1 MVAPLLS
8 SVSNENQMSQD
19 KAETGRLE
27 ELLARVGAGLDQF
40 LKFEHPDAISRQET
54 WRAALE
60 QPVPQQGVGID
71 EVVHELIEQV
81 IPNGSL
87 VSKPGF
93 TAFITTGGSSAST
106 LASTAASIASPQRY
120 MATAFNL
127 LEEMSLDWLA
137 QMFGLGDMKGI
148 YSGGGSVANLVALGA
163 ARQSAFEK
171 VGRDPALEGVDRS
184 VAVYASHECH
194 HTIQRAG
201 GVLGIGRRAIRL
213 ITCDGQGRMLPESL
227 RAAIEQDLATGILPM
242 AIVANAGTTGTGAI
256 DPLAAI
262 GEIAREFD
270 IWFHV
275 DGAYGLPGILDER
288 LSHLYRGLEM
298 VDSVIVDPHKWL
310 GAAVGVAA
318 TFVRD
323 RSLLE
328 RAFTQESANYLEG
341 TLEQSGAAGSIEHSM
356 DDFGFPYFNHGTEL
370 SAPCRGVAV
379 WAVIREIGVAGIR
392 DRIVRH
398 NDMAR
403 DLADY
408 CRTHE
413 NLELLQEPTLS
424 VCCFRY
430 WSSQIND
437 LDQFNQQLFWR
448 LVREN
453 EFIPSTT
460 RVDGQL
466 ALRPCF
472 LGART
477 ENDQVE
483 GLVQAVLRIGNTLV
497 DEQN

>member
-1 MVAPLLS
+1 
-8 SVSNENQMSQD
+8 MSQD

-27 ELLARVGAGLDQF
+27 ELLARVGGGLDQF

-54 WRAALE
+54 WRAVLE

-71 EVVHELIEQV
+71 EVVDELIEQV

-87 VSKPGF
+87 VSNPGF
-93 TAFITTGGSSAST
+93 TAFITTGGTSAST

-148 YSGGGSVANLVALGA
+148 YSSGGSVANLVALGA
-163 ARQSAFEK
+163 ARQSTFEK
-171 VGRDPALEGVDRS
+171 IGRDPARDGVDR
-184 VAVYASHECH
+184 AVGIYASAECH

-201 GVLGIGRRAIRL
+201 GVLGIGRRSIRL
-213 ITCDGQGRMLPESL
+213 IACDEQGRMKIDAL
-227 RAAIEQDLATGILPM
+227 RAAIERDLAADTLPM
-242 AIVANAGTTGTGAI
+242 AIVATAGSTYSGAI

-270 IWFHV
+270 VWFHV
-275 DGAYGLPGILDER
+275 DAAYGLPGILDER
-288 LSHLYRGLEM
+288 VSHLYHGLEM

-318 TFVRD
+318 TFVHD

-328 RAFTQESANYLEG
+328 RAFTQESADYLEG
-341 TLEQSGAAGSIEHSM
+341 ALDQSDAAGPVEHSM
-356 DDFGFPYFNHGTEL
+356 DDFGFPYFSYGTEL
-370 SAPCRGVAV
+370 SAPCRGVGV
-379 WAVIREIGVAGIR
+379 WALIREIGVTGMR

-408 CRTHE
+408 CRAHE
-413 NLELLQEPTLS
+413 SLELLLEPTLS

-430 WSSQIND
+430 WSSQVDD
-437 LDQFNQQLFWR
+437 LDLFNQQLFRR

-460 RVDGQL
+460 RVDGRF

-477 ENDQVE
+477 ENDQVD
-483 GLVQAVLRIGNTLV
+483 GLAQAVLRIGNALV

>member
-1 MVAPLLS
+1 MIHLL
-8 SVSNENQMSQD
+8 NESQMSQD

-27 ELLARVGAGLDQF
+27 ELLARVGGGLDQF
-40 LKFEHPDAISRQET
+40 LKFEHPDAITRQET
-54 WRAALE
+54 WRAELE

-71 EVVHELIEQV
+71 EVVRELVEQV
-81 IPNGSL
+81 IPNGSP

-93 TAFITTGGSSAST
+93 TAFITTGGASVST

-148 YSGGGSVANLVALGA
+148 YSSGGSVANLVALGA
-163 ARQSAFEK
+163 ARQSTFEK
-171 VGRDPALEGVDRS
+171 TGRDPARDGVDR
-184 VAVYASHECH
+184 AVGIYASAECH

-201 GVLGIGRRAIRL
+201 GVLGIGRRSIRL
-213 ITCDGQGRMLPESL
+213 IACDEQGRMKSDAL
-227 RAAIEQDLATGILPM
+227 RAAIERDLAADILPM
-242 AIVANAGTTGTGAI
+242 AIVATAGSTYTGAI

-270 IWFHV
+270 VWFHV
-275 DGAYGLPGILDER
+275 DAAYGLPGILDER
-288 LSHLYRGLEM
+288 VSHLYHGLEM
-298 VDSVIVDPHKWL
+298 LDSVIVDPHKWL

-318 TFVRD
+318 TFVHD

-328 RAFTQESANYLEG
+328 RAFTQESAEYLEG
-341 TLEQSGAAGSIEHSM
+341 ALDQGDAEGPVEHSM
-356 DDFGFPYFNHGTEL
+356 DDFGFPYFSYGTEL
-370 SAPCRGVAV
+370 SAPCRGVGV
-379 WAVIREIGVAGIR
+379 WALIREIGVTGMR

-408 CRTHE
+408 CRAHE
-413 NLELLQEPTLS
+413 SLELLLEPTLS

-430 WSSQIND
+430 WSSQVDD
-437 LDQFNQQLFWR
+437 LDLFNQQLFRR

-460 RVDGQL
+460 RVDGRF

-477 ENDQVE
+477 ENDQVD
-483 GLVQAVLRIGNTLV
+483 GLAQAVLRIGAMLV
-497 DEQN
+497 DELK

>member
-1 MVAPLLS
+1 MIHLL
-8 SVSNENQMSQD
+8 NESQMSQD
-19 KAETGRLE
+19 KAETGRLQ
-27 ELLARVGAGLDQF
+27 ELLARVGGGLDQF
-40 LKFEHPDAISRQET
+40 LKFEHPDAITQQET
-54 WRAALE
+54 WRAELE

-71 EVVHELIEQV
+71 EVVRELVEQV
-81 IPNGSL
+81 IPNGSP

-93 TAFITTGGSSAST
+93 TAFITTGGASVST

-148 YSGGGSVANLVALGA
+148 YSSGGSVANLVALGA
-163 ARQSAFEK
+163 ARQSTFEK
-171 VGRDPALEGVDRS
+171 IGRDPARDGVDR
-184 VAVYASHECH
+184 AVGIYASAECH

-201 GVLGIGRRAIRL
+201 GVLGIGRRSIRL
-213 ITCDGQGRMLPESL
+213 IACDEQGRMKVDAL
-227 RAAIEQDLATGILPM
+227 RAAIERDLAADILPM
-242 AIVANAGTTGTGAI
+242 AIVATAGSTYTGAI

-270 IWFHV
+270 VWFHV
-275 DGAYGLPGILDER
+275 DAAYGLPGILDER
-288 LSHLYRGLEM
+288 VSHLYQGLEM

-318 TFVRD
+318 TFVHD

-328 RAFTQESANYLEG
+328 RAFTQESAEYLEG
-341 TLEQSGAAGSIEHSM
+341 ALDPGDAEGPVEHSM
-356 DDFGFPYFNHGTEL
+356 DDFGFPYFSYGTEL
-370 SAPCRGVAV
+370 SAPCRGVGV
-379 WAVIREIGVAGIR
+379 WALIREIGVTGMR

-408 CRTHE
+408 CRAHE
-413 NLELLQEPTLS
+413 SLELLLEPTLS

-430 WSSQIND
+430 WSSQVDD
-437 LDQFNQQLFWR
+437 LDLFNQQLFRR

-460 RVDGQL
+460 RVDGRF

-477 ENDQVE
+477 EHDQVD
-483 GLVQAVLRIGNTLV
+483 GLAQAVLRIGAVLV
-497 DEQN
+497 DELK

>member
-1 MVAPLLS
+1 
-8 SVSNENQMSQD
+8 MSQD
-19 KAETGRLE
+19 KAETGRLQ
-27 ELLARVGAGLDQF
+27 ELLARVGGGLDQF
-40 LKFEHPDAISRQET
+40 LKFEHPDAITQQET
-54 WRAALE
+54 WRAELE

-71 EVVHELIEQV
+71 EVVRELVEQV
-81 IPNGSL
+81 IPNGSP

-93 TAFITTGGSSAST
+93 TAFITTGGSSVST

-148 YSGGGSVANLVALGA
+148 YSSGGSVANLVALGA
-163 ARQSAFEK
+163 ARQSTFEK
-171 VGRDPALEGVDRS
+171 IGRDPALDGVDR
-184 VAVYASHECH
+184 AVGIYASAECH

-201 GVLGIGRRAIRL
+201 GVLGIGRRSIRL
-213 ITCDGQGRMLPESL
+213 IACDEQGRMKPDAL
-227 RAAIEQDLATGILPM
+227 RAAIERDLAANILPM
-242 AIVANAGTTGTGAI
+242 AIVATAGSTYTGAI

-270 IWFHV
+270 VWFHV
-275 DGAYGLPGILDER
+275 DAAYGLPGILDER
-288 LSHLYRGLEM
+288 VSHLYHGLEM

-318 TFVRD
+318 TFVHD

-328 RAFTQESANYLEG
+328 RAFTQESADYLEG
-341 TLEQSGAAGSIEHSM
+341 ALDQSDAAGPVEHSM
-356 DDFGFPYFNHGTEL
+356 DDFGFPYFSYGTEL
-370 SAPCRGVAV
+370 SAPCRGVGV
-379 WAVIREIGVAGIR
+379 WALIREIGVTGMR

-408 CRTHE
+408 CRAHE
-413 NLELLQEPTLS
+413 SLELLLEPTLS

-430 WSSQIND
+430 WSSQVDD
-437 LDQFNQQLFWR
+437 LDLFNQQLFRR

-460 RVDGQL
+460 RVDGRF

-477 ENDQVE
+477 ENDQVD
-483 GLVQAVLRIGNTLV
+483 GLAQAVLRIGAVLV
-497 DEQN
+497 DELK